1 MPLNKM
7 KLHHG
12 MKLAVGQTGC
22 SRPTVVRTTMSNGNN
37 AHGKT
42 VAFRNGGIRFFN
54 LIATILFA
62 TIMIVNVR
70 HSCGLIEIQ
79 TEKEKH
85 GEYTSL
91 YSIVF

>member
-1 MPLNKM
+1 MIKTHSMNNM
-7 KLHHG
+7 KSQYG
-12 MKLAVGQTGC
+12 KNVAG
-22 SRPTVVRTTMSNGNN
+22 SNGSSRITAAITNNNN
-37 AHGKT
+37 AHGKAI
-42 VAFRNGGIRFFN
+42 AFRNCAHFFN

-85 GEYTSL
+85 GK
-91 YSIVF
+91 